1 MPRASFIFNIN
12 AIYDGP
18 HCGFFCRRVRDLGD
32 HVPGTA
38 LQMPVSVVTDLAL
51 ISGTVGA
58 QDIKEQNKVSN
69 LRPSAFDLNAFV
81 IFGSYAKYDGL
92 R

>member
-1 MPRASFIFNIN
+1 
-12 AIYDGP
+12 
-18 HCGFFCRRVRDLGD
+18 
-32 HVPGTA
+32 
-38 LQMPVSVVTDLAL
+38 MPVSVVTDLAL